1 MVKSPTTT
9 RMTVVTVSEIS
20 IADTF
25 FYSAFILLII
35 GQSLIVSICL
45 NALRVRAVPMQMHR
59 WRSNRGLSQ
68 VFHGVISAGYAG
80 HRRRAARAALPKRP
94 REPAKHCGS

>member
-35 GQSLIVSICL
+35 AQSLVVSICL
-45 NALRVRAVPMQMHR
+45 NARRVRAVPMQMHR

-68 VFHGVISAGYAG
+68 VFHGVVAAG
-80 HRRRAARAALPKRP
+80 
-94 REPAKHCGS
+94 